1 MIAVGFA
8 ALVEGFFCEW
18 LAGAKRVSEHT
29 IASYRDAFALFLRW
43 MSDERGVE
51 PCDVE
56 LEDVTRENV
65 TAFLADLV
73 EGRGCSPKT
82 ANCRLAAIKSFCAY
96 ASYRRPDR
104 LEQLRAVRDIPQRK
118 ERRRE
123 VDYLTPEEVG
133 WLVETCPP
141 GSASELLIMML
152 YNTGARVSELIGLR
166 ARDVSGPVGGRLRV
180 HLLGKGRKERTV
192 PLWEDTSRLL
202 SDRMG
207 SLALGPDDFL
217 FPGRN
222 VSHLTRSGARHM
234 VDVACAKAC
243 DAHPSLAAKRVSPHT
258 FRHSCAMSMLAAGV
272 DIGTVAIWLGHEHIN
287 TTHKYVVSDM
297 RLKEE
302 ALAKVR
308 RDWQAEER
316 RPYKASE
323 DIVEFLKGL

>member
-1 MIAVGFA
+1 MSAVGFA

-141 GSASELLIMML
+141 G
-152 YNTGARVSELIGLR
+152 
-166 ARDVSGPVGGRLRV
+166 
-180 HLLGKGRKERTV
+180 RTHTC
-192 PLWEDTSRLL
+192 TSR
-202 SDRMG
+202 SG
-207 SLALGPDDFL
+207 
-217 FPGRN
+217 
-222 VSHLTRSGARHM
+222 TRSSTTSTSLSQMPPRLTVGA
-234 VDVACAKAC
+234 
-243 DAHPSLAAKRVSPHT
+243 
-258 FRHSCAMSMLAAGV
+258 
-272 DIGTVAIWLGHEHIN
+272 
-287 TTHKYVVSDM
+287 
-297 RLKEE
+297 
-302 ALAKVR
+302 
-308 RDWQAEER
+308 
-316 RPYKASE
+316 
-323 DIVEFLKGL
+323 